1 MGAIDRCDAAPR
13 LGENTMKRL
22 LLVGVTS
29 LVMTAAVIARAQDA
43 DAPPVPPAGGQVS
56 PSDLPPPDVDPDTW
70 AHLQRMR
77 RYENPRQMARMK
89 AAEEAQ
95 QRRARLNSQRWYG
108 YSPLRPIVGATPTM
122 GNYYPIW
129 NTDVRRPL
137 RWYGI
142 NTYPISVDFFD
153 PSIE

>member
-1 MGAIDRCDAAPR
+1 
-13 LGENTMKRL
+13 MKRL
-22 LLVGVTS
+22 LLFGVIS
-29 LVMTAAVIARAQDA
+29 VLVTAAVIARAQDA
-43 DAPPVPPAGGQVS
+43 EAVNPPANQGQVS
-56 PSDLPPPDVDPDTW
+56 PSDLPPDIHPDTW

-77 RYENPRQMARMK
+77 RYENPRQMARLK

-129 NTDVRRPL
+129 NTDVPRPF
-137 RWYGI
+137 RWYGMR
-142 NTYPISVDFFD
+142 TYPIEVDLLD
-153 PSIE
+153 PNWD